1 MWSSCA
7 GAGDE
12 WQGATARI
20 IRVLAFVSVVL
31 ATGVQHARALDSAEA
46 ATKPPVAIDIFV
58 SSRIDACYDPGDVAA
73 ISRMS
78 TLERDRINSQG
89 GIAGHRL
96 ELRFRDDFRDEMR
109 ATENMREALAASDTI
124 AMIGLPSSQRSKSV
138 FNVLGEDI
146 KTSRIPFISAISV
159 NMIFAGHPNVFTMR
173 ASQEDERLPVLAQ
186 FVASSGFTRPAF
198 VGLKEMLFST
208 TLGDGLNEVLS
219 GGLVADHRL
228 TLKDD
233 DTVDEAE
240 LAAVVPDLKEKAAD
254 VVFLSIGQGRNV
266 DIIRQLQAAGISP
279 AVFVSGRIS
288 SIPAGIANTYRG
300 PLYEVAWDRL
310 PDISSDRLMKRL
322 ALSDPKD
329 WIFEGA
335 KNERAPGWATGVCQP
350 RPALQEPDLEADAN
364 LRAIGIGTQ
373 YADMIALIAAAARTA
388 DRNADLPSLHAH
400 ILERLATAYTTGRGV
415 FQGDFE
421 NWSFDPSTRTAA
433 RTPFIVQLAPGVG
446 RTQLAPIQFMRL
458 RNEALRAV
466 KTQYMDID
474 LIRIFSVDDNEKT
487 FDADFYLSLRD
498 DGDNN
503 SIELFEFSNA
513 VINPETNDRQI
524 TVRVL
529 SDGTNNEAFPDGMKI
544 YQVTGRFLFQPD
556 LEAYPFDTQRFSID
570 IRPKQGDKPF
580 IVQPPPQV
588 LRDTAVNSHGWT
600 AYRQF
605 VGYDEDFVTTVDV
618 RNLEPNVVPFYKA
631 SFVWLMSRETTDYFL
646 RVVVPLL
653 FILAVAYLSIF
664 IPLSHFEAIVTIQVT
679 ALLSAVALYLSLPEI
694 DGDVTTVSDRIFL
707 FNYMATT
714 LMIGISVLR
723 INGFVSRRPRLQK
736 TLAAVHVLAVPLL
749 ALAMGYYLHQ
759 ATLRVV

>member
-1 MWSSCA
+1 
-7 GAGDE
+7 
-12 WQGATARI
+12 
-20 IRVLAFVSVVL
+20 
-31 ATGVQHARALDSAEA
+31 
-46 ATKPPVAIDIFV
+46 
-58 SSRIDACYDPGDVAA
+58 
-73 ISRMS
+73 
-78 TLERDRINSQG
+78 
-89 GIAGHRL
+89 
-96 ELRFRDDFRDEMR
+96 
-109 ATENMREALAASDTI
+109 
-124 AMIGLPSSQRSKSV
+124 
-138 FNVLGEDI
+138 
-146 KTSRIPFISAISV
+146 
-159 NMIFAGHPNVFTMR
+159 
-173 ASQEDERLPVLAQ
+173 
-186 FVASSGFTRPAF
+186 
-198 VGLKEMLFST
+198 
-208 TLGDGLNEVLS
+208 
-219 GGLVADHRL
+219 
-228 TLKDD
+228 
-233 DTVDEAE
+233 
-240 LAAVVPDLKEKAAD
+240 
-254 VVFLSIGQGRNV
+254 
-266 DIIRQLQAAGISP
+266 
-279 AVFVSGRIS
+279 
-288 SIPAGIANTYRG
+288 
-300 PLYEVAWDRL
+300 
-310 PDISSDRLMKRL
+310 
-322 ALSDPKD
+322 
-329 WIFEGA
+329 
-335 KNERAPGWATGVCQP
+335 
-350 RPALQEPDLEADAN
+350 
-364 LRAIGIGTQ
+364 
-373 YADMIALIAAAARTA
+373 
-388 DRNADLPSLHAH
+388 
-400 ILERLATAYTTGRGV
+400 
-415 FQGDFE
+415 
-421 NWSFDPSTRTAA
+421 
-433 RTPFIVQLAPGVG
+433 
-446 RTQLAPIQFMRL
+446 MRL

-529 SDGTNNEAFPDGMKI
+529 SDGTNNEAFPGGMKI